1 MPNTDE
7 RRKEGGKV
15 HALAYHVTHLSE
27 CNRKYGIHAKSKQV
41 NGRVISVT
49 SRPTDTGRTSTLVN
63 AIYKLNGTETKE
75 AELNIRSVREGW
87 IDGPNFDATNE
98 SGATPTNE
106 PPAPTTAPTAAQNGA
121 QQPPNNTNDATGAP
135 APAPASGHANN
146 LAASAQNFPSNSP
159 NSSDGAESEAPVP
172 A

>member
-1 MPNTDE
+1 MCNILADARQHKTAPFHHQQPALTTCNSSLQQNYHFYFYTTMPNTDE

-121 QQPPNNTNDATGAP
+121 QQPPNKKKP
-135 APAPASGHANN
+135 W
-146 LAASAQNFPSNSP
+146 
-159 NSSDGAESEAPVP
+159 
-172 A
+172 